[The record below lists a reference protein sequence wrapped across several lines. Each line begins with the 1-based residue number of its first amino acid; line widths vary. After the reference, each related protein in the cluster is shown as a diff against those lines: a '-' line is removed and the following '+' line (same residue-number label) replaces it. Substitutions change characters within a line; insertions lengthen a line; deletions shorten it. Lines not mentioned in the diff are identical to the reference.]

1 MAKPGIEKIKN
12 AGVIGAGGAGF
23 PSHVKFDAQIDTL
36 IINAAECEPMIHADK
51 QILVNYF
58 DRVYEGMRAAADLT
72 GAGRVV
78 LALKDK
84 YKDAI
89 LVIEDFKAKKGPG
102 LPAPGSLIVPGISA
116 EASGNTPGEPGSNAG
131 FDFEIFKLGN
141 FYPAGDEQVLV
152 YEVTKRIVP
161 EGGIPLMVGVVV
173 TNVETLLNVS
183 NALHD
188 RSVISKFVTIN
199 GEVANPMTI
208 EVPVGTPV
216 KSLIDYCGGIK
227 INDWRVLDGGPMMGK
242 LIDENTYAVKKTTK
256 SILVLP
262 TDSIVIEHKIRSVNA
277 AVKRAQAICLSC
289 RMCTDL
295 CPRYLLGHDLFPD
308 EMMKKLYRGQID
320 ESNIQMF
327 DFANLCCDCGL
338 CELYSCIVDLSARS
352 LFNHIKAELAKSGIK
367 NPHNR
372 KELNINEFRDYRK
385 VPVDRLEKRLEID
398 KYHDITPLS
407 EFKMVVP
414 QVKLYL
420 SQHLGAPAVPVVKPG
435 DAVSAGVVIAEIPE
449 GKLGAKLH
457 ASISGTVTEVT
468 GGYITVKK

>member
-1 MAKPGIEKIKN
+1 M
-12 AGVIGAGGAGF
+12 
-23 PSHVKFDAQIDTL
+23 
-36 IINAAECEPMIHADK
+36 
-51 QILVNYF
+51 
-58 DRVYEGMRAAADLT
+58 
-72 GAGRVV
+72 
-78 LALKDK
+78 
-84 YKDAI
+84 
-89 LVIEDFKAKKGPG
+89 
-102 LPAPGSLIVPGISA
+102 
-116 EASGNTPGEPGSNAG
+116 
-131 FDFEIFKLGN
+131 
-141 FYPAGDEQVLV
+141 LV

-208 EVPVGTPV
+208 EVPVGTSV

-262 TDSIVIEHKIRSVNA
+262 ADSIVIEHKIRSIA
-277 AVKRAQAICLSC
+277 DAVKRAQATCLSC

-295 CPRYLLGHDLFPD
+295 CPRYLLGHELFPD
-308 EMMKKLYRGQID
+308 DMMKKLYRGRID

-327 DFANLCCDCGL
+327 DFAYLCCDCGL
-338 CELYSCIVDLSARS
+338 CELYSCVVDLSARS
-352 LFNHIKAELAKSGIK
+352 LFNYIKAELAKSGIK

-372 KELNINEFRDYRK
+372 KELKLNEFRDFRK

-407 EFKMVVP
+407 EFKMVCAASQTVSVAASWRTGSPGRKTRGYGCCRSRLWQRYLKANLGQSFTVP
-414 QVKLYL
+414 
-420 SQHLGAPAVPVVKPG
+420 
-435 DAVSAGVVIAEIPE
+435 
-449 GKLGAKLH
+449 
-457 ASISGTVTEVT
+457 
-468 GGYITVKK
+468 

>member
-1 MAKPGIEKIKN
+1 MAKPEIEKIKN

-23 PSHVKFDAQIDTL
+23 PSHVKFDARVDTL
-36 IINAAECEPMIHADK
+36 IINAAECEPMIHVDK

-58 DRVYEGMRAAADLT
+58 DRVYEGIETAAYLT
-72 GAGRVV
+72 GAARVV
-78 LALKDK
+78 LALKAK

-89 LVIEDFKAKKGPG
+89 KVIEDFKAKKAQG
-102 LPAPGSLIVPGISA
+102 LSAGSSLSVSGVSADASGSLPGIPERNS
-116 EASGNTPGEPGSNAG
+116 S

-161 EGGIPLMVGVVV
+161 EGGIPLMIGVVV

-188 RSVISKFVTIN
+188 RNVISKFVTIN

-242 LIDENTYAVKKTTK
+242 LINENTYAVRKTTK

-262 TDSIVIEHKIRSVNA
+262 NDSIVMEHKIRSLA
-277 AVKRAQAICLSC
+277 TAVKRAQAICLSC

-295 CPRYLLGHDLFPD
+295 CPRFLLGHELFPD

-327 DFANLCCDCGL
+327 DFAYLCCDCGL

-352 LFNHIKAELAKSGIK
+352 LFNYIKVQLAESGIK
-367 NPHNR
+367 NPHDR
-372 KELNINEFRDYRK
+372 KELKINEFRDFRK

-420 SQHLGAPAVPVVKPG
+420 SQHLGAPGIPVVKPG
-435 DAVSAGVVIAEIPE
+435 DAVAAGAVVAEIPE
-449 GKLGAKLH
+449 GKLGARLH
-457 ASISGTVTEVT
+457 SSISGTVSEVT
-468 GGYITVKK
+468 ESYISVKK